1 MEWVSG
7 ILLTVLL
14 LPIAAILGI
23 GLLLFVL
30 VVIAKVIKA
39 LKK

>member
-23 GLLLFVL
+23 SLLLLVL
-30 VVIAKVIKA
+30 VVIAKVIKG

>member
-23 GLLLFVL
+23 GLLLLVL
-30 VVIAKVIKA
+30 VVIAKVIKG

>member
-30 VVIAKVIKA
+30 VIIAKVIKG